1 MSTATPSAKFHP
13 AVAPRRVIGTAHWLL
28 LLLGLMGSGALK
40 AQTLYYLDTDGSTGF
55 GANQLFTWNTT
66 FAWSWNTD
74 PSGDATTVP
83 WVNGSPA
90 NNAIL
95 GNGTGTS
102 SYTGTLGQNISV
114 GTISVVSG
122 TWTIALNSF
131 TLTFDSASNSTLPTA
146 ISGAGAL
153 VKNGTGSL
161 TLGTTVN
168 YSGSTTV
175 NSGVLGLA
183 TSGNTVGSVLVNSS
197 SVLQAGATNAL
208 VGSTSLT
215 LAGGAFQIA
224 GGAFSQSFSTALKLT
239 SSSTIDFGNG
249 LGAAS
254 IVFGDSSG
262 QTWTGNLTVSNF
274 DVATDTLRFGTSSSG
289 VSGGQLDAINFDGIA
304 AQIDANGFV
313 TPVPEAALYGL
324 LAGLSVAGFTVHRRR
339 KLAEATSGSA
349 G

>member
-1 MSTATPSAKFHP
+1 MNRKFLAAWLAGVC
-13 AVAPRRVIGTAHWLL
+13 AVSGQQTYYTDGTTNAGFGGNASFLWETSIPFWTDSSGTAAKIPW
-28 LLLGLMGSGALK
+28 
-40 AQTLYYLDTDGSTGF
+40 
-55 GANQLFTWNTT
+55 AN
-66 FAWSWNTD
+66 A
-74 PSGDATTVP
+74 
-83 WVNGSPA
+83 SPA
-90 NNAIL
+90 NNAVL
-95 GNGTGTS
+95 GAGSGTN
-102 SYTGTLGQNISV
+102 SYTTSLFTNITV
-114 GTISVVSG
+114 GTVAVANG
-122 TWTIALNSF
+122 TWTIDIGSH
-131 TLTFDSASNSTLPTA
+131 TLTFDSASNSTLPTL
-146 ISGAGAL
+146 ISGTGGV

-161 TLGTTVN
+161 NFGATVN
-168 YSGSTTV
+168 YSGGTTL
-175 NSGVLGLA
+175 NGGALSLS
-183 TSGNTVGSVLVNSS
+183 TSGNTVGSVTVNSS
-197 SVLQAGATNAL
+197 SILQASATNAL

-224 GGAFSQSFSTALKLT
+224 GGAFSQNFSTALKLT

-289 VSGGQLDAINFDGIA
+289 VSGGQLGAINFDGIA

-339 KLAEATSGSA
+339 KLTVEAASGSA